1 MVNLLDVA
9 DRLLSGPK
17 VPSDQWDMGLFRE
30 ISRLVKKYEIKYP
43 GDGSHFNFDEK
54 MPKRLLEAGI
64 EFLVNRGVYCVTTNR
79 VIQFSE
85 QEVRDAC
92 WTAPRELV
100 VGEGRD
106 ARLLKQRQEDG
117 KDPLNLMPGLNSPF
131 DEDLGLLVVKN
142 EALNQAAD
150 YIGGF
155 NPRQVE
161 GREIYGVAMEI
172 YATKRVVAAQREGVR
187 RAGRPGMAISYYPL
201 GTRPEVVISAVDPD
215 NGLRRTDGLQLTVMP
230 DVKIEQSLV
239 SAAVF
244 YEEYGSFRMNTGAR
258 GLIGGFCGGVE
269 GAAVEGVA
277 RTLGGV
283 LTYHNNL
290 VCTGVDGLLKN
301 DKTMTQKPEY
311 FWGTS
316 LANQAF
322 NRYSSLISF
331 NSGGGMSGPGTEEH
345 LLDQAL
351 IAVRCAI
358 NGTNL
363 FLPRQSIAQR
373 NSANTPMEGRWL
385 FEVSR
390 ATQKAGLTR
399 ATADPVMREI
409 ADRLKGRPIQPAKH
423 INECWDLVHSQ
434 PTPAYREL
442 YLRTKGLLAS
452 FGLEFD

>member
-201 GTRPEVVISAVDPD
+201 GTRPEV
-215 NGLRRTDGLQLTVMP
+215 
-230 DVKIEQSLV
+230 
-239 SAAVF
+239 
-244 YEEYGSFRMNTGAR
+244 
-258 GLIGGFCGGVE
+258 
-269 GAAVEGVA
+269 
-277 RTLGGV
+277 
-283 LTYHNNL
+283 
-290 VCTGVDGLLKN
+290 
-301 DKTMTQKPEY
+301 
-311 FWGTS
+311 
-316 LANQAF
+316 
-322 NRYSSLISF
+322 
-331 NSGGGMSGPGTEEH
+331 
-345 LLDQAL
+345 
-351 IAVRCAI
+351 
-358 NGTNL
+358 
-363 FLPRQSIAQR
+363 
-373 NSANTPMEGRWL
+373 
-385 FEVSR
+385 
-390 ATQKAGLTR
+390 
-399 ATADPVMREI
+399 
-409 ADRLKGRPIQPAKH
+409 DRKS
-423 INECWDLVHSQ
+423 VV
-434 PTPAYREL
+434 
-442 YLRTKGLLAS
+442 
-452 FGLEFD
+452 